1 MGLVQ
6 LYLRKNI
13 IKSSGTGCIAV
24 SIYGW
29 KVDCKSLIKQVPEKT
44 FHVQTRGG
52 GWEGLRDLDNVQNF
66 EVFFE
71 GFPNSVRL
79 NYPTGTELGKN
90 YPLIKSRGC
99 LSVSE
104 VWKVTGRCLGGF

>member
-1 MGLVQ
+1 MGLVE

-52 GWEGLRDLDNVQNF
+52 GWEGLRDLDL
-66 EVFFE
+66 ESKIWKFFFKR
-71 GFPNSVRL
+71 FPNSVRL

-90 YPLIKSRGC
+90 YPPIKSRGC
-99 LSVSE
+99 LECV
-104 VWKVTGRCLGGF
+104 